1 MRMIHILTIIDI
13 SYLYFG
19 EYPFRLLYPYKKN
32 HIYKI
37 MQYMLFSTLLF
48 KTNQR

>member
-13 SYLYFG
+13 SIYILVNILSDFCIHT
-19 EYPFRLLYPYKKN
+19 KN
-32 HIYKI
+32 HIYKV